1 MRSFNQQD
9 LEDIRSV
16 LNEQFDLIQRL
27 KPYIAIQVRPSYN
40 DLKEIYED
48 ILDCNHV
55 MMEIIEGPKGG
66 IEKIVERN
74 V

>member
-40 DLKEIYED
+40 DLKQIYED

-55 MMEIIEGPKGG
+55 MMEIIDGPKGG

>member
-9 LEDIRSV
+9 LEDIRIV

-55 MMEIIEGPKGG
+55 MMEIIDGPKGG

-74 V
+74 A

>member
-16 LNEQFDLIQRL
+16 VNEQFDLIQRL
-27 KPYIAIQVRPSYN
+27 MPLVHLQEDKDYQ
-40 DLKEIYED
+40 DIYED
-48 ILDCNHV
+48 ILECNNV
-55 MMEIIEGPKGG
+55 MMEIVNGPTGG

>member
-48 ILDCNHV
+48 VLNCNYV
-55 MMEIIEGPKGG
+55 MMEIIDGPKGG

-74 V
+74 A

>member
-9 LEDIRSV
+9 LEDIRIV

-27 KPYIAIQVRPSYN
+27 MPLVRLQEDKDYQ
-40 DLKEIYED
+40 DIYED
-48 ILDCNHV
+48 ILECNNV
-55 MMEIIEGPKGG
+55 MMEIVDGPTGG
-66 IEKIVERN
+66 IEKLVERN

>member
-16 LNEQFDLIQRL
+16 LNEQLDLIQRL

-40 DLKEIYED
+40 DLKQIYED
-48 ILDCNHV
+48 ILDCNYV
-55 MMEIIEGPKGG
+55 MMEIVNGPTGG

>member
-48 ILDCNHV
+48 ILDCNYV
-55 MMEIIEGPKGG
+55 MMEIVNGPTGG

>member
-1 MRSFNQQD
+1 MRNFNQQD
-9 LEDIRSV
+9 LEDIRTV

-27 KPYIAIQVRPSYN
+27 IPLVHLQEDKDYQ
-40 DLKEIYED
+40 DIYED
-48 ILDCNHV
+48 ILECNNV
-55 MMEIIEGPKGG
+55 MMEIVNGPTGG

>member
-27 KPYIAIQVRPSYN
+27 MPLVHLQEDKDYQ
-40 DLKEIYED
+40 DIYED
-48 ILDCNHV
+48 ILECNNV
-55 MMEIIEGPKGG
+55 MMEIVNGPTGG

>member
-55 MMEIIEGPKGG
+55 MMEIIDGSKGG

>member
-55 MMEIIEGPKGG
+55 MMEIVSGPTGG
-66 IEKIVERN
+66 IEKIIERN

>member
-16 LNEQFDLIQRL
+16 LNEQSDLIQRL
-27 KPYIAIQVRPSYN
+27 KPYIPIQVRPSYN

-55 MMEIIEGPKGG
+55 MMEIIDGPKEG

-74 V
+74 A

>member
-16 LNEQFDLIQRL
+16 LNEQLDLIQRL

-40 DLKEIYED
+40 DLKQIYED

-55 MMEIIEGPKGG
+55 MMEIIEGPKGC

>member
-55 MMEIIEGPKGG
+55 MMEIIDGPKGG

-74 V
+74 A